1 MSTIGTAVQQTVGIP
16 GQLVGQ
22 AMSNHRQLLSSQTY
36 QDQIHQHKLYQHK
49 MHQYQMHQQQMHQN
63 QITYH
68 QRSAYA
74 ASSAMT
80 SSNHNYNHTAYYSS
94 GNDITDEHEA
104 NEKEYQNL

>member
-49 MHQYQMHQQQMHQN
+49 MHQYQMHQQQMHQIKLPIIN
-63 QITYH
+63 EV
-68 QRSAYA
+68 
-74 ASSAMT
+74 
-80 SSNHNYNHTAYYSS
+80 HT
-94 GNDITDEHEA
+94 
-104 NEKEYQNL
+104 QQVVL